1 MTDTGPAAEDLTA
14 RARIRDAALEMF
26 AERGTKGATFRG
38 IAEAAGVSVGLVQ
51 HHFGSKQE
59 LREACDAY
67 ALDTIRR
74 LSAEKIDG
82 IGDPGFLAKAMRIDL
97 PVRRYLARALVDG
110 SPAAARVFD
119 DLVDTTERYFTE
131 PLPAGVNAP
140 VTTDVHAYSAALVAM
155 TIGTEVLHEH
165 LSRVLGVDT
174 FTPEGALRLRR
185 AFFDIFDDRLLSREL
200 AARARAAIQE
210 YESGAFGT
218 AARTGNTEEGPG
230 EKAG

>member
-1 MTDTGPAAEDLTA
+1 MTETGPAPEDLTA

-26 AERGTKGATFRG
+26 AEHGMKGATFRG

-67 ALDTIRR
+67 ALDTIHR

-119 DLVDTTERYFTE
+119 DLVGTTERYFAE
-131 PLPAGVNAP
+131 PLPPGINAP
-140 VTTDVHAYSAALVAM
+140 ATADVHAYSAALVAM
-155 TIGTEVLHEH
+155 TFGMEVLHEH
-165 LSRVLGVDT
+165 LSRTLGVDT
-174 FTPEGALRLRR
+174 FTPEGSLRLRR
-185 AFFDIFDDRLLSREL
+185 ALFDVFDDRLLSPEL
-200 AARARAAIQE
+200 AARARAAMHE
-210 YESGAFGT
+210 YESGNYGRT
-218 AARTGNTEEGPG
+218 APDEEDPG